1 MHYYKFNIGDYASHT
16 GHLDPIED
24 IAYRRMLD
32 WHYLHESALPDSV
45 EQIARLIRMRTHCES
60 IANVLREFFTL
71 GEFGWSQAKA
81 MQEID
86 AYNEKSE
93 KAKKSA
99 AARWGSKPVKSNANA
114 LRTECERN
122 ANHKPL
128 TTNHK
133 TLTKKQETGNKSIV
147 EQSSTC
153 EVFEHWQ
160 TVLNH
165 PRSKLD
171 AKRKRVIQAALK
183 TGYSVEDLKAAI
195 SGCSK
200 TPHNMGQNERGQK
213 YDDIGLILRDAGQID
228 RFIGNNENAP
238 TPQAQARPM
247 SRIEQVRANL
257 ENPALNVI
265 NQNEVLGHE

>member
-45 EQIARLIRMRTHCES
+45 EQIARLIRMRTHCEP

-71 GEFGWSQAKA
+71 GEFGWFQAKA
-81 MQEID
+81 MQEIE

-133 TLTKKQETGNKSIV
+133 PLTKKQPS
-147 EQSSTC
+147 EQSSQ
-153 EVFEHWQ
+153 EVGAVFQHWQ

-171 AKRKRVIQAALK
+171 AKRKRVIQSALK
-183 TGYSVEDLKAAI
+183 TGYTVDDLKSAI

-200 TPHNMGQNERGQK
+200 TPHNMGENERGQK

-228 RFIGNNENAP
+228 RFIGNDDNAP
-238 TPQAQARPM
+238 TPQVQQRPL
-247 SRIEQVRANL
+247 SRIEQAQANL
-257 ENPALNVI
+257 NNPALNVI
-265 NQNEVLGHE
+265 NQNEVIGHD